1 MTLMR
6 TAKSKSS
13 TSRHKREKPAA
24 TVAAAPVQARSA
36 NAQTYGL
43 PGTAAERK
51 SRRRG
56 LMAEHRE
63 TLRRLGE

>member
-13 TSRHKREKPAA
+13 TSQPKREKPAA
-24 TVAAAPVQARSA
+24 TVAAAPVQAASA
-36 NAQTYGL
+36 NTRTYGL
-43 PGTAAERK
+43 PGTAAERQA
-51 SRRRG
+51 RRRR
-56 LMAEHRE
+56 LMEEHRE